1 MDSDGKRSLKRKA
14 NDYQGVVIGGRVPKE
29 AKRDISC
36 TGDSS
41 SVLALRRLVP
51 EDWSSLPIII
61 KEEEEEEEDALTK
74 TRGQVVDRGTDWS
87 GDVFQEPQGISS
99 QLYVACNR
107 SANRSSSFDCETQT
121 YYFVENAQVG
131 REESSK
137 DKGLVRKCCV
147 IGCKHQSEED
157 SSISYYDLPSSKA
170 ERSTWANILG
180 LNFAIDPGNETHEI
194 CSKHFDASV
203 GPQNSLLKAA
213 QAPKSKTR
221 KKKTCDILI
230 AEEAEKVKQS
240 MATGR
245 TKRTLKPNRNYDW
258 AELIPLMKNETPD
271 IEAETATPKTSRN
284 SVGPGRPRKQPL
296 DDVKRSKK
304 ENEKPLREMRV
315 NLDNE
320 IEVPNFEEDE
330 YEIEIGSI
338 SLPSAPRAPPPKPK
352 GRPHRIQD
360 TCTQTDQG
368 LWSMKSPLREV
379 KVQCNLTAE
388 PLLSCSSCSSID
400 WRSLDE
406 ELFRLLSVIEYDII
420 NPILSRCL
428 SNVLSQNKKPSHAGN
443 VLKMIAGLPRDVLEC
458 IKDIDIVPG
467 GDELEEV
474 EVEKFIHQEDAP
486 VEGVRE
492 ITAKEWNKKVE
503 TVREVFSKPNK
514 GVVDDQDSFGL
525 KEATEKD
532 DEEFN
537 PDYSMLEEEEED
549 EESDNEDDDD
559 DDDDWDIK
567 NEDESGAPIQ
577 RKKKKRHKA
586 KKVHRSLGGETEDLN
601 GMEIKAVDGDASL
614 VKDNNETRE
623 VSDRVVSVISE
634 EKSRRGVTQ
643 SVTDRKVNRKS
654 GDDRWRRGIYM
665 CPKCNKNF
673 STRLKM
679 DRHHQHIH
687 LGVAPWKGTYLCEE
701 CGKTFT
707 QKIGLRV
714 HRIYKHG
721 DPKLFQCNNCNFKS
735 ATKAKLKRHIL
746 THYDDRIFTC
756 EVCGM
761 ALKTQSTYKNHM
773 SLHTNEGKYQ
783 CDVCQRGFHHKQYYE
798 DHRNSHFDIR
808 NHKCFA
814 CQMSFKT
821 HRSLKIHVRGVHLKD
836 KRIKCN
842 ICDARFMTNYNLRT
856 HMKKHERAEE
866 LGVQHSCD
874 ICNHRFHSEI
884 GLATHRRIT
893 HPEFDRPVQLK
904 VYLPQTEDMSSV
916 LGYVLKNKD
925 GNVDDSKMNTAEVE
939 HVIQEVDSG
948 VICDKISDSFK
959 GSDSVVSLDAVEAV
973 IEDSGEGLKEQI
985 SVVCVFPCNFC
996 GSMFRSEELLNFHRH
1011 SMHTL

>member
-61 KEEEEEEEDALTK
+61 KEEEEEEEDTLTK

-271 IEAETATPKTSRN
+271 IEAETVTPKTSRN

-320 IEVPNFEEDE
+320 MEVPNFEEDE

-368 LWSMKSPLREV
+368 LCSMKSPLREV

-406 ELFRLLSVIEYDII
+406 ELFRLISVIEYDII

-586 KKVHRSLGGETEDLN
+586 KKEFKGEMAAVSCRYCRKLFLNKEQFLAHCCKGQRTDKGRKFVCTKCGRSF
-601 GMEIKAVDGDASL
+601 A
-614 VKDNNETRE
+614 
-623 VSDRVVSVISE
+623 
-634 EKSRRGVTQ
+634 
-643 SVTDRKVNRKS
+643 
-654 GDDRWRRGIYM
+654 
-665 CPKCNKNF
+665 
-673 STRLKM
+673 
-679 DRHHQHIH
+679 
-687 LGVAPWKGTYLCEE
+687 
-701 CGKTFT
+701 
-707 QKIGLRV
+707 QKIGLQYHNVYIHKGERKAACP
-714 HRIYKHG
+714 HCSYWAA
-721 DPKLFQCNNCNFKS
+721 D
-735 ATKAKLKRHIL
+735 KAKLSVHLRTHSNLRPYVCEFCNASFKFRSTYRNHVARHTNSGKHVCTQCNKTFLILSDLEQHSEIHSLKRP
-746 THYDDRIFTC
+746 YVC
-756 EVCGM
+756 SQCGM
-761 ALKTQSTYKNHM
+761 AFKQKNRLRIHLRAVHYQDKRFSCTICGSTHINNWNLQVHM
-773 SLHTNEGKYQ
+773 
-783 CDVCQRGFHHKQYYE
+783 
-798 DHRNSHFDIR
+798 
-808 NHKCFA
+808 
-814 CQMSFKT
+814 KT
-821 HRSLKIHVRGVHLKD
+821 HSYVNIGYPNVCIHCGSTFRGK
-836 KRIKCN
+836 
-842 ICDARFMTNYNLRT
+842 A
-856 HMKKHERAEE
+856 
-866 LGVQHSCD
+866 
-874 ICNHRFHSEI
+874 
-884 GLATHRRIT
+884 GLAAHMRMR
-893 HPEFDRPVQLK
+893 HPMMLV
-904 VYLPQTEDMSSV
+904 
-916 LGYVLKNKD
+916 G
-925 GNVDDSKMNTAEVE
+925 
-939 HVIQEVDSG
+939 
-948 VICDKISDSFK
+948 
-959 GSDSVVSLDAVEAV
+959 VSL
-973 IEDSGEGLKEQI
+973 G
-985 SVVCVFPCNFC
+985 
-996 GSMFRSEELLNFHRH
+996 SEEAIEHILDPSPPVDPLMVEVFSCSLCGLLFE
-1011 SMHTL
+1011 SLDLLTDHTTTEHEVFIYSSGP

>member
-586 KKVHRSLGGETEDLN
+586 KKEYTLKAGLEQGSSN
-601 GMEIKAVDGDASL
+601 AVD
-614 VKDNNETRE
+614 KEETLD
-623 VSDRVVSVISE
+623 SSAGN
-634 EKSRRGVTQ
+634 KT
-643 SVTDRKVNRKS
+643 NRKRLRNEH
-654 GDDRWRRGIYM
+654 DTRWIRQEHR
-665 CPKCNKNF
+665 CSECNIVF
-673 STRLKM
+673 STRRKYEL
-679 DRHHQHIH
+679 HYSHIH
-687 LGVAPWKGTYLCEE
+687 LGVAPWQGSHQCED
-701 CGKTFT
+701 CGKVFT
-707 QKIGLRV
+707 QKITLKV
-714 HRIYKHG
+714 HRMFKHG
-721 DPKLFQCNNCNFKS
+721 APRRFRC
-735 ATKAKLKRHIL
+735 TKCTYVAPTKEYLKRHMRV
-746 THYDDRIFTC
+746 HSDEKQF
-756 EVCGM
+756 VCRECGKG
-761 ALKTQSTYKNHM
+761 LKTVESYKNHM
-773 SLHTNEGKYQ
+773 VLHTNEGRFF
-783 CDVCQRGFHHKQYYE
+783 CDTCQKAF
-798 DHRNSHFDIR
+798 
-808 NHKCFA
+808 NHKGAYFDHMHSHQEKRNFA
-814 CQMSFKT
+814 CYCGASFKVY
-821 HRSLKIHVRGVHLKD
+821 KHVARHIRAVHLND
-836 KRIKCN
+836 KRFI
-842 ICDARFMTNYNLRT
+842 
-856 HMKKHERAEE
+856 
-866 LGVQHSCD
+866 CD
-874 ICNHRFHSEI
+874 ICGTQHMTGFNLKNHLKKHSDM
-884 GLATHRRIT
+884 
-893 HPEFDRPVQLK
+893 P
-904 VYLPQTEDMSSV
+904 YLPYSYQCTGCEAKFRGHQGLETHV
-916 LGYVLKNKD
+916 KLVHNLK
-925 GNVDDSKMNTAEVE
+925 
-939 HVIQEVDSG
+939 
-948 VICDKISDSFK
+948 
-959 GSDSVVSLDAVEAV
+959 SLEDAVEEASDKQLVNPHPTRRPTKYHFSSISEDVSNESVEANKKSQESSIHVSCEEDYVLTDMKSGDQEEVVYNVSERELDLNCDVSQDFIVASNDEREV
-973 IEDSGEGLKEQI
+973 IHIYS
-985 SVVCVFPCNFC
+985 CNTCSAIFA
-996 GSMFRSEELLNFHRH
+996 SESQCQEHMIKAH
-1011 SMHTL
+1011 S

>member
-586 KKVHRSLGGETEDLN
+586 KKEQSQEASSSHPGMVFRRSTQKGRRKKL
-601 GMEIKAVDGDASL
+601 KAVKRFLFKCRDCKDAF
-614 VKDNNETRE
+614 
-623 VSDRVVSVISE
+623 
-634 EKSRRGVTQ
+634 EK
-643 SVTDRKVNRKS
+643 K
-654 GDDRWRRGIYM
+654 
-665 CPKCNKNF
+665 KNF
-673 STRLKM
+673 GG
-679 DRHHQHIH
+679 I
-687 LGVAPWKGTYLCEE
+687 
-701 CGKTFT
+701 
-707 QKIGLRV
+707 
-714 HRIYKHG
+714 
-721 DPKLFQCNNCNFKS
+721 
-735 ATKAKLKRHIL
+735 
-746 THYDDRIFTC
+746 
-756 EVCGM
+756 
-761 ALKTQSTYKNHM
+761 
-773 SLHTNEGKYQ
+773 
-783 CDVCQRGFHHKQYYE
+783 
-798 DHRNSHFDIR
+798 
-808 NHKCFA
+808 
-814 CQMSFKT
+814 
-821 HRSLKIHVRGVHLKD
+821 
-836 KRIKCN
+836 
-842 ICDARFMTNYNLRT
+842 
-856 HMKKHERAEE
+856 
-866 LGVQHSCD
+866 
-874 ICNHRFHSEI
+874 
-884 GLATHRRIT
+884 
-893 HPEFDRPVQLK
+893 
-904 VYLPQTEDMSSV
+904 
-916 LGYVLKNKD
+916 LKNF
-925 GNVDDSKMNTAEVE
+925 M
-939 HVIQEVDSG
+939 
-948 VICDKISDSFK
+948 
-959 GSDSVVSLDAVEAV
+959 
-973 IEDSGEGLKEQI
+973 
-985 SVVCVFPCNFC
+985 
-996 GSMFRSEELLNFHRH
+996 RS
-1011 SMHTL
+1011 